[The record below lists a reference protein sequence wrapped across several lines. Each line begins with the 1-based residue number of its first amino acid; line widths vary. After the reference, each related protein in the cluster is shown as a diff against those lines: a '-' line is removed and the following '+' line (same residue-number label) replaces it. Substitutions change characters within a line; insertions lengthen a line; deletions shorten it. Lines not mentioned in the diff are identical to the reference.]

1 VRVERLGGDHTRRPG
16 ALPCAAPKPTGSA
29 ADQQPQS
36 SLRYRATGPVGSVFW
51 IEDDMAF
58 VVSGPADRARLQKI
72 AETVYEQI
80 ETRQQTGALLHMLSA
95 ARP

>member
-1 VRVERLGGDHTRRPG
+1 MYEGTSGERFTIYCRR
-16 ALPCAAPKPTGSA
+16 
-29 ADQQPQS
+29 DQQPQS

-80 ETRQQTGALLHMLSA
+80 ETRQQTGALLRMLSD